1 MTEWQEKL
9 RNPCCML
16 IRKMML
22 ESWSS
27 TKEEW
32 EKLSCEQLK
41 YFLMAE
47 SERGKIGADELLEAW
62 RMCKESSSSK
72 VPLDAWRDVYI

>member
-1 MTEWQEKL
+1 MTEWQQKL
-9 RNPCCML
+9 QNPCCML
-16 IRKMML
+16 IRKKML
-22 ESWSS
+22 EFWSS

-32 EKLSCEQLK
+32 EKLSCEQLR

-47 SERGKIGADELLEAW
+47 SERGKIGAGELLEAW
-62 RMCKESSSSK
+62 RMCEESSSSK